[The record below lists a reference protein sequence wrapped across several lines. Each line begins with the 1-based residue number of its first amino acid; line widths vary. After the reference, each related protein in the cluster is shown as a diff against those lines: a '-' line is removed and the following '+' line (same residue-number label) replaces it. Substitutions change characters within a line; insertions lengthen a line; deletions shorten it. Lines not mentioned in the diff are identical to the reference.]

1 VYRVQL
7 PEWTPFRPQ
16 SKEIAMNPRTIL
28 PGLALAAAILAAPFA
43 QAAENVRADNRLS
56 IWTPD
61 QWVVVAGGKRF
72 EAHNPPTTVYV
83 VAARIPGGAANA
95 VAAVRA
101 YIEEE
106 LDEVEYKGGEFSGTA
121 EDEGEEVEFVAR
133 TIVDG
138 ADLIVVLTYG
148 ETAVVAQAGPR
159 QALERIRASLKAL

>member
-1 VYRVQL
+1 
-7 PEWTPFRPQ
+7 
-16 SKEIAMNPRTIL
+16 MNLRTIL
-28 PGLALAAAILAAPFA
+28 PGLALVAAVLWAPFA
-43 QAAENVRADNRLS
+43 QAGENVRADSRLS

-61 QWVVVAGGKRF
+61 QWTVVPGGKRF
-72 EAHNPPTTVYV
+72 EAHNPPSTIYV

-95 VAAVRA
+95 VAIARA

-106 LDEVEYKGGEFSGTA
+106 LDEVEFKGGELSGTA
-121 EDEGEEVEFVAR
+121 EDEGEDVEFVAR

-159 QALERIRASLKAL
+159 QALERVRASLKAQ